1 MLLFIEEPLPG
12 ISHLWIL
19 TDDLRGN
26 TSLWLVFLFS
36 LIKCNYNRNK
46 EVTNIKS
53 LLLGIIVSIGVLIIG
68 KGLNK
73 MDLAMNILMFLG
85 VGGMLIAGI
94 FSGAHITGDRVRA
107 NNYSE
112 TNEDQRRSN
121 ISTKIFAFSLPFL
134 FFSLIMARFLI
145 WETWNIKLEKWI
157 TVRQTKG
164 TVPAA
169 LSFRWRSVAGGWV
182 RWLWV
187 WHRHVLH

>member
-1 MLLFIEEPLPG
+1 M
-12 ISHLWIL
+12 
-19 TDDLRGN
+19 
-26 TSLWLVFLFS
+26 
-36 LIKCNYNRNK
+36 
-46 EVTNIKS
+46 TNIKS

-145 WETWNIKLEKWI
+145 
-157 TVRQTKG
+157 
-164 TVPAA
+164 
-169 LSFRWRSVAGGWV
+169 
-182 RWLWV
+182 
-187 WHRHVLH
+187 